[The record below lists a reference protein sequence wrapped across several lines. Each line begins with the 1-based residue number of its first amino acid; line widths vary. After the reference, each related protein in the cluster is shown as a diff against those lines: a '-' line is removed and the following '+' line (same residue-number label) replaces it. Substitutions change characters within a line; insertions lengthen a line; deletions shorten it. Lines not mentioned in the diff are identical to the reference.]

1 MDILNP
7 KKNKQAN
14 NKWHVILYLMGVSI
28 LSRLFKGILSTTIVI
43 LSYPKLLSFSVLT
56 FIKGRTNATLDFFQ
70 ITQSKVLDILQ
81 ILKLGKA
88 SGLDSISHQML
99 KKTCNTVCVSSLSL
113 VYFIAF

>member
-43 LSYPKLLSFSVLT
+43 LSYPKLLSFSVDNKEDNT
-56 FIKGRTNATLDFFQ
+56 HYIFHFI
-70 ITQSKVLDILQ
+70 I
-81 ILKLGKA
+81 
-88 SGLDSISHQML
+88 
-99 KKTCNTVCVSSLSL
+99 
-113 VYFIAF
+113 